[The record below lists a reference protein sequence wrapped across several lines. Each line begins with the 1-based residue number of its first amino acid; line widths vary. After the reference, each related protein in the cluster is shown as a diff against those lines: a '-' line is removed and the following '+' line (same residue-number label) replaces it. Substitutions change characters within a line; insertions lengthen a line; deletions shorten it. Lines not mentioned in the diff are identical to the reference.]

1 MIKVEALSVNQSVEN
16 PDGPQFAEQDFS
28 PEFSGESRTRMI
40 GRVDMTPLETLR
52 SLNEELRSFFDER
65 SRLHSHPIYRNGDG
79 IPYGIGGKV
88 ILGGG
93 LMAPRLSLQDLSYW
107 LNRKGYDVIELPYPN
122 FESPEVRAKMIKM
135 EVKRAKEQGL
145 TVNYIGVSKAGYDGY
160 LAIKEVADDLDT
172 IITLGSPTNFPI
184 KLHPLV
190 HDFYWLVRLGSSD
203 EALVREVFANG
214 HSEALRRVRK
224 VSIIGQYDRIVQGH
238 GDWRGLADEEYVVPT
253 THCGLAERPET
264 YQVISEVLASGQEAK
279 AA

>member
-1 MIKVEALSVNQSVEN
+1 MKVEALSVTQSVVSPES
-16 PDGPQFAEQDFS
+16 PRIAEQVFS
-28 PEFSGESRTRMI
+28 SELLDDPRVRMI
-40 GRVDMTPLETLR
+40 GRMDMTSWEAVR
-52 SLNEELRSFFDER
+52 SLNGELTSFFDER

-79 IPYGIGGKV
+79 ISQGSGEKV

-107 LNRKGYDVIELPYPN
+107 LNRKGYDVIELSYPN
-122 FESPEVRAKMIKM
+122 FESPEVRAKMIKR

-160 LAIKEVADDLDT
+160 LAIKEIADDLDT

-190 HDFYWLVRLGSSD
+190 HDFYGLVRLGSSD

-224 VSIIGQYDRIVQGH
+224 ISIIGQYDRIVRGY
-238 GDWRGLADEEYVVPT
+238 GNWSGLADEEYVIPT
-253 THCGLAERPET
+253 THCGLAERAET
-264 YQVISEVLASGQEAK
+264 YQIIAQVLAARQEAK